1 VDLLPRHTHVI
12 ANIVIGPALVG
23 VHTRVSGGLI
33 VSNIINKI
41 GAKTRQVWPDI
52 AAPDS
57 LGIIRLIRG
66 FAFVRLQFAFTD
78 FSTLEQLGTG
88 KG

>member
-1 VDLLPRHTHVI
+1 MDLLPRHAHVI
-12 ANIVIGPALVG
+12 ANIAIGPALVG
-23 VHTRVSGGLI
+23 VQTNLSDCLI

-41 GAKTRQVWPDI
+41 GARRGQAWPYI
-52 AAPDS
+52 TVVAS

-66 FAFVRLQFAFTD
+66 FAFARWKFAFAA

-88 KG
+88 YG